1 MIDNKL
7 HVILHLVQHDLF
19 VIVTALVAMKGSC
32 SLFLIKVIVNADTVF
47 FLSQYIFTINLG

>member
-19 VIVTALVAMKGSC
+19 VIVTASVAMKGSG
-32 SLFLIKVIVNADTVF
+32 SLFLIKVIFNADTVF